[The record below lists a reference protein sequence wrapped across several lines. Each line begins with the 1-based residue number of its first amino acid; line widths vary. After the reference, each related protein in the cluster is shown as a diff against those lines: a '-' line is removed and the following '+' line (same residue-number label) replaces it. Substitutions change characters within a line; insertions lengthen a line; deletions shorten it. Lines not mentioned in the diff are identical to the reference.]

1 MMRDVNV
8 ERLHSIAQAVSADL
22 QHVATVTT
30 VQRLR
35 DALRN
40 QTNQPQD
47 AAAQQQ
53 VSATL
58 QELEGLSSSPSNAFP
73 PTWRQTLEEL
83 QIDGLLGSELLD
95 QIREIFARNQIT
107 PAVALQEIE
116 EIATALTELDSGLS
130 QLLAGLD
137 HFKVG
142 SEVLLPGQ
150 AELGILIPRRDVD
163 QDLARLGRE
172 FVDLQQLFGPFVEIA
187 TGSRPPFVV
196 QTIASSDFQVFLEL
210 APKAGAL
217 IALGLERVVAM
228 YKSVLEIRRLRQ
240 ELEDQGVPTD
250 DLASVGN
257 FANNR
262 MSAGIEEVVDELVT
276 DTVVTDTGRLNEL
289 RVAVTLSLNGIAN
302 RIDKGYNI
310 EVRAS
315 VEPLDDDSEA
325 EVSPSDAQAV
335 QRINLAGPS
344 MRFINTSGKPILSLP
359 EVPDEGVRQPE
370 TSSDG

>member
-1 MMRDVNV
+1 
-8 ERLHSIAQAVSADL
+8 
-22 QHVATVTT
+22 
-30 VQRLR
+30 
-35 DALRN
+35 
-40 QTNQPQD
+40 
-47 AAAQQQ
+47 
-53 VSATL
+53 
-58 QELEGLSSSPSNAFP
+58 
-73 PTWRQTLEEL
+73 
-83 QIDGLLGSELLD
+83 
-95 QIREIFARNQIT
+95 
-107 PAVALQEIE
+107 
-116 EIATALTELDSGLS
+116 
-130 QLLAGLD
+130 
-137 HFKVG
+137 
-142 SEVLLPGQ
+142 
-150 AELGILIPRRDVD
+150 
-163 QDLARLGRE
+163 
-172 FVDLQQLFGPFVEIA
+172 
-187 TGSRPPFVV
+187 
-196 QTIASSDFQVFLEL
+196 
-210 APKAGAL
+210 
-217 IALGLERVVAM
+217 M